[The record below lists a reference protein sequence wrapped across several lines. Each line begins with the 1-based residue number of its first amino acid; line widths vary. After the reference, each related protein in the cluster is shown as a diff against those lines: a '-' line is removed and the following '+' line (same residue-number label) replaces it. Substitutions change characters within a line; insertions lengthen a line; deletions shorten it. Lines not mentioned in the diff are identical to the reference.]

1 MSPRCR
7 RSAVAHAD
15 MAVVILRGRE
25 ARIWLTLNRFGDRPA
40 IGDHLPGS
48 RNLRGRVW
56 GESLVAV
63 ATGSPQKCGTSQGF
77 SSADDLD
84 QGRRFDMTVT

>member
-1 MSPRCR
+1 MSPRCK

-15 MAVVILRGRE
+15 MVVVISRGCE

-48 RNLRGRVW
+48 RNLRGRVR
-56 GESLVAV
+56 GESLMAV
-63 ATGSPQKCGTSQGF
+63 ATGSPQLRYFPGF
-77 SSADDLD
+77 SSADDLG
-84 QGRRFDMTVT
+84 QGRRFEMTVT

>member
-1 MSPRCR
+1 MSPRCK

-15 MAVVILRGRE
+15 MVVVISRGCE
-25 ARIWLTLNRFGDRPA
+25 ARIWLTLNRFGARPA

-63 ATGSPQKCGTSQGF
+63 ATVSPQKCGTSHGR
-77 SSADDLD
+77 SSRTTWAGVGDS
-84 QGRRFDMTVT
+84 R